1 MVRLHTSI
9 QGTLAREH
17 VSTEGMLAREHDLN
31 LQSTYME
38 EH

>member
-1 MVRLHTSI
+1 MVRLHASI